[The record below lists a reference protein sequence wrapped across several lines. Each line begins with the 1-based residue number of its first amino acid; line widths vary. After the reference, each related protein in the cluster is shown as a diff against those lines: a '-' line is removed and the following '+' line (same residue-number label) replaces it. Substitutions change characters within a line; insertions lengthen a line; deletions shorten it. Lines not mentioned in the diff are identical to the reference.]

1 MLPRRWDSSLDD
13 EMRCNIGFNSWFVLC
28 DGLLNDPN
36 DTGTGKPRRQ
46 VVFDKMQTVPWAAGP
61 EAAYCRTMGSPSGYD
76 AVFYGSAE
84 FSFSKRRKKNDQRLF
99 AKERKIRG
107 I

>member
-1 MLPRRWDSSLDD
+1 
-13 EMRCNIGFNSWFVLC
+13 
-28 DGLLNDPN
+28 
-36 DTGTGKPRRQ
+36 
-46 VVFDKMQTVPWAAGP
+46 MQTVPWAAGP
-61 EAAYCRTMGSPSGYD
+61 EAAYCRTVGSPSGYD

-84 FSFSKRRKKNDQRLF
+84 FSFSKRRKKTNQRLF